1 LVTTPI
7 FKSFTF
13 LMNIIML
20 KKFYPIICITIMIL
34 TIVPYSYAERIRD
47 LVTIQGVRDNALVG
61 YGIVVGLDG
70 TGDQTSQTPFTI
82 QSITNMLSQLGI
94 TVPTGSNMQLKNV
107 AAVMVTAK
115 LPPYARVGQQIDVIV
130 SSLGNAKSL
139 RGGTLIMTPLKGA
152 DNQIYAIAQGNLFI
166 GGMGASGGGSSITVN
181 QTSGATIPGGAII
194 ERELSTRLDEQDII
208 HLHLNQFDFT
218 RALKISEAINKLQ
231 KNTAVAMDGITV
243 SVKMPKE
250 NQERV
255 KLLSRIQN
263 LEIGTTPISAK
274 VVINTRTGVVVMNQ
288 KVQLDNCAVAH
299 GNLSVVIN
307 NNLKVNQPN
316 TPLAGGETAVVPE
329 TQITIE
335 QDSGALHNV
344 APGTNLS
351 QVIKSL
357 NVLGANP
364 TELMSILEALKKAG
378 CLHAAL
384 ETI

>member
-1 LVTTPI
+1 
-7 FKSFTF
+7 
-13 LMNIIML
+13 ML

-335 QDSGALHNV
+335 QDSGALHKV

>member
-1 LVTTPI
+1 MIKKLPTLI
-7 FKSFTF
+7 CFI
-13 LMNIIML
+13 LM
-20 KKFYPIICITIMIL
+20 MIL
-34 TIVPYSYAERIRD
+34 AIPYSYAERIRD

-115 LPPYARVGQQIDVIV
+115 LPAYSRVGQQIDVVV

-152 DNQIYAIAQGNLFI
+152 DNQVYAIAQGNLFL
-166 GGMGASGGGSSITVN
+166 GGMGASSGGSSVSVN
-181 QTSGATIPGGAII
+181 QLAGATIPNGATI
-194 ERELSTRLDEQDII
+194 ERELAMRLDEQDII

-218 RALKISEAINKLQ
+218 QALKISEAINKLQ
-231 KNTAVAMDGITV
+231 KNTAVAQDGTTV
-243 SVKMPKE
+243 TVKMPVTS
-250 NQERV
+250 QERV

-263 LEIGTTPISAK
+263 LEIGATPISAK

-299 GNLSVVIN
+299 GNLSVVVN
-307 NNLKVNQPN
+307 NKLKVNQPN
-316 TPLAGGETAVVPE
+316 TPLSGGETVVTPE
-329 TQITIE
+329 TQIAVEE
-335 QDSGALHNV
+335 QGGALQKV
-344 APGTNLS
+344 TAGVNLNS
-351 QVIKSL
+351 VIKSL
-357 NVLGANP
+357 NLLGANP

-378 CLHAAL
+378 CLHASL

>member
-1 LVTTPI
+1 MIKKLPTLI
-7 FKSFTF
+7 CFI
-13 LMNIIML
+13 LM
-20 KKFYPIICITIMIL
+20 MIL
-34 TIVPYSYAERIRD
+34 TIPYSYAERIRD

-115 LPPYARVGQQIDVIV
+115 LPAYARVGQQIDVVV

-152 DNQIYAIAQGNLFI
+152 DNQVYAIAQGNLFL
-166 GGMGASGGGSSITVN
+166 GGMGASSGGSSVSVN
-181 QTSGATIPGGAII
+181 QLAGATIPNGATI
-194 ERELSTRLDEQDII
+194 ERELDMRLDEQDII

-231 KNTAVAMDGITV
+231 KNTAVALDGTTV
-243 SVKMPKE
+243 TVKMPVTS
-250 NQERV
+250 QERV

-263 LEIGTTPISAK
+263 LEIGATPISAK

-299 GNLSVVIN
+299 GNLSVVVN
-307 NNLKVNQPN
+307 NRLKVNQPN
-316 TPLAGGETAVVPE
+316 TPLAGGETAVTPE
-329 TQITIE
+329 TQIAVEE
-335 QDSGALHNV
+335 QGGALQKV
-344 APGTNLS
+344 TAGVNLNS
-351 QVIKSL
+351 VIKSL
-357 NVLGANP
+357 NLLGANP
-364 TELMSILEALKKAG
+364 TELMSILEALKKAD
-378 CLHAAL
+378 CLHASL